1 MTYWQTIHAD
11 RQHPS
16 AMLFLAGIFLGWL
29 WVCGWLHLGSRGS
42 LREKLG
48 TAAIKGTFWH
58 ALLRLCRAG
67 PSATS
72 GLRAMVQWVL
82 WEKGDLQFF
91 RLSLRRKGS
100 RQGVGSTVVG
110 SVSHPC
116 SAIHLLCNLVLT
128 RFITYFPT
136 WNISACLC
144 FQLSTWSVRS
154 INYILE
160 FTKSYHEIVNTT
172 NTQKT

>member
-1 MTYWQTIHAD
+1 MIHAD

-16 AMLFLAGIFLGWL
+16 AMLFLAEMFLGWL
-29 WVCGWLHLGSRGS
+29 WVCGWLYLGSRGS

-48 TAAIKGTFWH
+48 TAVIKGTFWH
-58 ALLRLCRAG
+58 ALLHGCRG

-72 GLRAMVQWVL
+72 GPKAMVQWVL

-91 RLSLRRKGS
+91 KLSLRRKGS
-100 RQGVGSTVVG
+100 RQGVGSIVVG

-116 SAIHLLCNLVLT
+116 CATHPLCNLVLT
-128 RFITYFPT
+128 WFRTYFPA
-136 WNISACLC
+136 WNISARLC
-144 FQLSTWSVRS
+144 FQLSTWSLRS
-154 INYILE
+154 INYILV

-172 NTQKT
+172 NTQKA